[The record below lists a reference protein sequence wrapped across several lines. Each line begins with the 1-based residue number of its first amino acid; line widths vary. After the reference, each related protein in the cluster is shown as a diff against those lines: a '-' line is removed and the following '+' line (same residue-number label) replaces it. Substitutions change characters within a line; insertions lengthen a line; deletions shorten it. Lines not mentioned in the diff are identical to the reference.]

1 MDVGS
6 SEGKVA
12 AGVAVGLAG
21 AHRSITAFKEAVLI
35 RSVRGDLSTLGG
47 RESPP
52 GGGGEEEAFGGGGVH
67 GRGGGGLRRVGGL
80 EELDVERQG

>member
-1 MDVGS
+1 MGVGS

-21 AHRSITAFKEAVLI
+21 AHRSITAFKEAIFI
-35 RSVRGDLSTLGG
+35 RSVGGNLSTLGV

-52 GGGGEEEAFGGGGVH
+52 GGGGEEEAFGIGV
-67 GRGGGGLRRVGGL
+67 RWL
-80 EELDVERQG
+80 

>member
-1 MDVGS
+1 MGVGS

-21 AHRSITAFKEAVLI
+21 AHRSITAFKEAIFL

-52 GGGGEEEAFGGGGVH
+52 GGGGEEEAFGIGV
-67 GRGGGGLRRVGGL
+67 RWL
-80 EELDVERQG
+80 